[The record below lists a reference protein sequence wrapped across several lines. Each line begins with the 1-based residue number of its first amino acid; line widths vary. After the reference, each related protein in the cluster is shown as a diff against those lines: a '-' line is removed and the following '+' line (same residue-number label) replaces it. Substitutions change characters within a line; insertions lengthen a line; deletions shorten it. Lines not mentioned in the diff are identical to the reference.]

1 MTRRIRDYLR
11 ACKIRVCEVSVKQAG
26 QEGADV
32 FKVTI
37 SLEPQSLPIFCAVVP
52 SMPAVD
58 MSALRIGM
66 DIRIDVRIE
75 IQAG

>member
-1 MTRRIRDYLR
+1 MDGLPGQ
-11 ACKIRVCEVSVKQAG
+11 KGDPGLKGLPGFPG

-75 IQAG
+75 IQAS